1 MNKLTRTIRHLCMT
15 PWRVSRTFPDDAMN
29 AIEAVV
35 EQSERAHT
43 GQIRVVVEAA
53 LPVELLWR
61 SLPARERAIDVFSS
75 LRIWDTEHNNGVL
88 LYLLLADHDV
98 EIVADRGIARRV
110 PQEEWETICRQMEA
124 AFRAGDFKNGVL
136 AGIQAVAD
144 KLSTHFPR
152 LEGGANEL
160 PNRPLVL

>member
-1 MNKLTRTIRHLCMT
+1 MNKLTRAIRHLCMT
-15 PWRVSRTFPDDAMN
+15 PWRVSRAFPDSAMN
-29 AIEAVV
+29 TIEAVV
-35 EQSERAHT
+35 EQSERTHT

-53 LPVELLWR
+53 LPAELLWR
-61 SLPARERAIDVFSS
+61 SLPARERAIDVFSN

-88 LYLLLADHDV
+88 LYLLLADHDM

-110 PQEEWETICRQMEA
+110 PQEEWEAICRQMEA
-124 AFRAGDFKNGVL
+124 AFRAGDFQQ
-136 AGIQAVAD
+136 GILTGIKAVTD
-144 KLSTHFPR
+144 KLIAHFPR